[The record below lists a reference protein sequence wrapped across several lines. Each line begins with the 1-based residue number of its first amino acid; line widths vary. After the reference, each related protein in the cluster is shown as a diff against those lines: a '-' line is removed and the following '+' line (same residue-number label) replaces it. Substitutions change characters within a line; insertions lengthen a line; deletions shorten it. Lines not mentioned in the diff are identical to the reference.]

1 MHLAGSTPTVVVPSD
16 ITKDARDGHQGITT
30 ELATKLRKHVSG
42 RSPISKVFSMPKS
55 DSTAKLFRSDVNFV
69 YDEWRKTVASDPTK
83 QAILREHPEFLSVR
97 DSNGSSLDFHA
108 FRHTCG
114 VWLALAGGHTKIIQS
129 VMRHKDVKL
138 TLDTY
143 GHLFKSME
151 REALTKMEGLL
162 CGADSLEICTTTFE
176 ASNELLSLRD

>member
-1 MHLAGSTPTVVVPSD
+1 M
-16 ITKDARDGHQGITT
+16 
-30 ELATKLRKHVSG
+30 
-42 RSPISKVFSMPKS
+42 
-55 DSTAKLFRSDVNFV
+55 
-69 YDEWRKTVASDPTK
+69 
-83 QAILREHPEFLSVR
+83 HPEFLSVR

-114 VWLALAGGHTKIIQS
+114 VWLALAGVHTKTIQS

-151 REALTKMEGLL
+151 REALTKMEGSLR
-162 CGADSLEICTTTFE
+162 GEDSLDICSEIPV
-176 ASNELLSLRD
+176 ANHELKS

>member
-1 MHLAGSTPTVVVPSD
+1 V
-16 ITKDARDGHQGITT
+16 
-30 ELATKLRKHVSG
+30 
-42 RSPISKVFSMPKS
+42 
-55 DSTAKLFRSDVNFV
+55 
-69 YDEWRKTVASDPTK
+69 
-83 QAILREHPEFLSVR
+83 HPEFLSVH

-114 VWLALAGGHTKIIQS
+114 AWLALAGVHTKIIQS

-162 CGADSLEICTTTFE
+162 HGADSLDSCPEMPV
-176 ASNELLSLRD
+176 ANHELKS